1 MKTAVKGLNRPSFK
15 EYLTGTTDVVS
26 SALIEQ
32 FPVDWNIPA
41 VLRESMNYSL
51 TAGGKRLRP
60 LLVIAAAEAFGGSR
74 EAALP
79 VACAV
84 EMVHTYSLIHD
95 DLPAMDDDDYRRGK
109 LTNHKVYGEAIAVLA
124 GDALL
129 THAFYSIV
137 QAGRRH
143 GVSSDALLS
152 IVEDLSEMSGARGMH
167 VGRTGRRYVRRARN
181 DGDRG
186 TGIYPSS

>member
-95 DLPAMDDDDYRRGK
+95 DLPAMD
-109 LTNHKVYGEAIAVLA
+109 
-124 GDALL
+124 
-129 THAFYSIV
+129 
-137 QAGRRH
+137 
-143 GVSSDALLS
+143 
-152 IVEDLSEMSGARGMH
+152 
-167 VGRTGRRYVRRARN
+167 
-181 DGDRG
+181 
-186 TGIYPSS
+186 